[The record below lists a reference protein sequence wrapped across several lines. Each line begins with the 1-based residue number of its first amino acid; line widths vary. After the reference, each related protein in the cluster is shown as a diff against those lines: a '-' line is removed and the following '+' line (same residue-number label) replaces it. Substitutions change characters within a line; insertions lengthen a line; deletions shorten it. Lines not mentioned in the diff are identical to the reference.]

1 MSTPEEIAAQLDPPQ
16 DVKGSKLT
24 TWVMDQIG
32 RTDIGLGLSVVA
44 LIIEKRQM
52 DFALNSLRKLKFNNP
67 CDIIRE
73 VKTIAIEV
81 EVENFDK
88 FVTSILV
95 KYAEEFKHSE
105 LELMLEHNLVKHI
118 LPHDSLTGTGC
129 LPCTPRLRRR

>member
-1 MSTPEEIAAQLDPPQ
+1 MSTPEEIVAQLDPPE

-24 TWVMDQIG
+24 TWVMDKIG
-32 RTDIGLGLSVVA
+32 RTDITLGLSVVA

-73 VKTIAIEV
+73 VKTMADFI

-88 FVTSILV
+88 FVTSVLV
-95 KYAEEFKHSE
+95 KYAKEFNNAE
-105 LELMLEHNLVKHI
+105 LELMLEHNLVKYI
-118 LPHDSLTGTGC
+118 LPPSDSSTGTCC
-129 LPCTPRLRRR
+129 LPCMPRLRR

>member
-1 MSTPEEIAAQLDPPQ
+1 
-16 DVKGSKLT
+16 
-24 TWVMDQIG
+24 
-32 RTDIGLGLSVVA
+32 
-44 LIIEKRQM
+44 M
-52 DFALNSLRKLKFNNP
+52 DFALNSLRKLNFNNP

-95 KYAEEFKHSE
+95 KYAEEFVIPE
-105 LELMLEHNLVKHI
+105 LEVMLEHNLVKHI

-129 LPCTPRLRRR
+129 LPCKLLPRRR

>member
-1 MSTPEEIAAQLDPPQ
+1 MSTPEEIAAKLDPPQ
-16 DVKGSKLT
+16 DIKGSKLT

-32 RTDIGLGLSVVA
+32 RTDIGMGLSVVA

-73 VKTIAIEV
+73 VKTIADDV

-88 FVTSILV
+88 FVTSVLV
-95 KYAEEFKHSE
+95 KYAEEFKNSE
-105 LELMLEHNLVKHI
+105 LKLMLEHNLVKHI
-118 LPHDSLTGTGC
+118 RPHDSLTGTGC
-129 LPCTPRLRRR
+129 LPCMPRWSR

>member
-1 MSTPEEIAAQLDPPQ
+1 MSTPEEIAAKLDPPQ
-16 DVKGSKLT
+16 DIKGSKLT

-32 RTDIGLGLSVVA
+32 RTDITLGLSVVA

-52 DFALNSLRKLKFNNP
+52 DFAMNSLRKLKFKNP

-73 VKTIAIEV
+73 VKTMADFI

-95 KYAEEFKHSE
+95 KCAEEFDIPE
-105 LELMLEHNLVKHI
+105 LEVMLEHNLVKYI
-118 LPHDSLTGTGC
+118 LPPSDNSTGTCC
-129 LPCTPRLRRR
+129 LPCMPRPRR

>member
-1 MSTPEEIAAQLDPPQ
+1 MSTPEEIAAKLDPPQ
-16 DVKGSKLT
+16 DIKGSKLT

-32 RTDIGLGLSVVA
+32 RSNIILGLSVVA

-52 DFALNSLRKLKFNNP
+52 DFAMNSLRKLKFNNP

-81 EVENFDK
+81 EVEDFDK

-95 KYAEEFKHSE
+95 KYIDEFDIPE
-105 LELMLEHNLVKHI
+105 LKVMLDHDLVKHI
-118 LPHDSLTGTGC
+118 LPSDSSTGTCC
-129 LPCTPRLRRR
+129 LPCTPRLRR